1 MPGAYT
7 IAPFV
12 GTDWDPCLVD
22 GLAANPEEC
31 PDPSLDD
38 HIRFTFDVPEGWAG
52 IGGTLFR
59 ADMGNEPPGGAGIAF
74 TRGGQL
80 YSDLC
85 PPESGIPEI
94 AVGPS
99 VDDFVTALVDH
110 PLLDATEPVDVTLAG
125 YSGRYLELQLP
136 SDVTACNHFV
146 WQPGIYAQGP
156 DHLWHVWVLDVDGTR
171 VVVRA
176 DTYPGTT
183 QEVRDQ
189 IDGILESLRIDATP
203 APSVAPTAA
212 PSPTI
217 APSMRPAIGAPADDG
232 ARIVAVDTIDERT
245 RDLTIESPAV
255 GTVKVRLLVPTG
267 FDADTSSA
275 LPVLYLLHGYG
286 GDHAA
291 WTYDLEAA
299 TTTAPTDLL
308 VVMPDADNGWYADA
322 WNDGA
327 GGPPMWETFHL
338 TELPQLLER
347 NWKASDRRVIAGL
360 SMGGLGAMSYAAR
373 HPGMFRAAA
382 SYSGVLD
389 TTDQDLFDGEAA
401 FGDPVAQAD
410 VWEAHNPL
418 DSRGAARGHPVV
430 RLVRQRT
437 ARPARSRG
445 HGSPTRRSLDR
456 APERRLRGTA
466 QGAGYPRDGGC
477 VRTRD
482 PRRRRTGHARCSA
495 RCRCCS
501 MRSGRTRAWSRR
513 VADG

>member
-1 MPGAYT
+1 MAVHDGPLVPGAYT

-12 GTDWDPCLVD
+12 GTDWDPCLVG

-38 HIRFTFDVPEGWAG
+38 DIRFTFDVPEGWAG

-80 YSDLC
+80 YSELC
-85 PPESGIPEI
+85 PPESGVPEI

-99 VDDFVTALVDH
+99 VDDFVTALVDIRCSTR
-110 PLLDATEPVDVTLAG
+110 PSRSTSPWRPTRE
-125 YSGRYLELQLP
+125 RYLELQAP

-183 QEVRDQ
+183 QEVREQ
-189 IDGILESLRIDATP
+189 IDGIMESLRIDATP

-217 APSMRPAIGAPADDG
+217 APSMRPAIGTPADDG

-291 WTYDLEAA
+291 WTY
-299 TTTAPTDLL
+299 
-308 VVMPDADNGWYADA
+308 
-322 WNDGA
+322 
-327 GGPPMWETFHL
+327 
-338 TELPQLLER
+338 
-347 NWKASDRRVIAGL
+347 
-360 SMGGLGAMSYAAR
+360 
-373 HPGMFRAAA
+373 
-382 SYSGVLD
+382 
-389 TTDQDLFDGEAA
+389 
-401 FGDPVAQAD
+401 
-410 VWEAHNPL
+410 
-418 DSRGAARGHPVV
+418 
-430 RLVRQRT
+430 
-437 ARPARSRG
+437 
-445 HGSPTRRSLDR
+445 
-456 APERRLRGTA
+456 
-466 QGAGYPRDGGC
+466 
-477 VRTRD
+477 
-482 PRRRRTGHARCSA
+482 
-495 RCRCCS
+495 
-501 MRSGRTRAWSRR
+501 
-513 VADG
+513 